1 MTSLNQ
7 RLSSGVGDEKVLSKQ
22 PGTRHYPTSWS
33 RDGRFLLCH
42 TENTPK
48 TGYDLWVLPLQG
60 DHKPERLLGDAF
72 NEWAGVF
79 SPDTQWIAYASTETG
94 GANVYVRPFLA
105 VGPSGVP
112 AVGEGKWQVSKDGGN
127 WPKWIGK
134 EIFFND
140 IPSGTSQFTVRVN
153 TSSAA
158 VESEIPQWLFTA
170 LITGG
175 GLDVSPDAQR
185 FLWAGPEA
193 QRTAQV
199 PITVVLNWQEELK
212 QRMNGQ

>member
-1 MTSLNQ
+1 L
-7 RLSSGVGDEKVLSKQ
+7 RE

-33 RDGRFLLCH
+33 RDGRFLLYH

-48 TGYDLWVLPLQG
+48 TGWDLWVLPLQG

-79 SPDTQWIAYASTETG
+79 SPDTRWIAYASTETA

-105 VGPSGVP
+105 AGPSGVP
-112 AVGEGKWQVSKDGGN
+112 AVGEGKWQVSKDAGN

-134 EIFFND
+134 DIIFND
-140 IPSGTSQFTVRVN
+140 LPGGRSVFTVPVN
-153 TSSAA
+153 TSGA
-158 VESEIPQWLFTA
+158 VFQSGIPQRLFTLPIA
-170 LITGG
+170 R
-175 GLDVSPDAQR
+175 DFQVSVSPDAER
-185 FLWAGPEA
+185 FLWAGPQA

-199 PITVVLNWQEELK
+199 PITVVLNWQEALK
-212 QRMNGQ
+212 QRMRTK